1 MTSRSPR
8 CRLCLR
14 EGLRPLLELP
24 HSAANISRM
33 LDQREIGMIPAVT
46 VSVHACPWYGFVQIT
61 DSLGSTFY
69 DDYLMTASH
78 SPQMQDY
85 QASQASDFVDRYG
98 LRGKRVVEVGCGD
111 GAYLER
117 LSAAGA
123 WPSGIEPSTRFREFA
138 LRRNLPVF
146 AGYVTVQSPIPESPY
161 DGFVT
166 RQVLEHVPDPHD
178 FLQGI
183 RRSLAPGAAGL
194 VEVPSLEQALQ
205 YQRFYDFFPDH
216 LNYFSMRTLRLALEM
231 NGFAVDALERGME
244 DEYHV
249 AFVRLD
255 LSPENARLQE
265 HTDRIV
271 AEVRGFLCEER
282 AAGRRVAVWGSG
294 GKGIAAMA
302 VARAEGIAYVVD
314 SDPHKHGRFTPV
326 THFPI
331 VPPQR
336 LKTEPVDTVL
346 VTALAYRSEILRE
359 LFGPLGFSG
368 RVAVLGP
375 HLEIV
380 KRP

>member
-1 MTSRSPR
+1 
-8 CRLCLR
+8 
-14 EGLRPLLELP
+14 
-24 HSAANISRM
+24 
-33 LDQREIGMIPAVT
+33 
-46 VSVHACPWYGFVQIT
+46 
-61 DSLGSTFY
+61 
-69 DDYLMTASH
+69 
-78 SPQMQDY
+78 
-85 QASQASDFVDRYG
+85 
-98 LRGKRVVEVGCGD
+98 
-111 GAYLER
+111 
-117 LSAAGA
+117 
-123 WPSGIEPSTRFREFA
+123 
-138 LRRNLPVF
+138 
-146 AGYVTVQSPIPESPY
+146 
-161 DGFVT
+161 VT